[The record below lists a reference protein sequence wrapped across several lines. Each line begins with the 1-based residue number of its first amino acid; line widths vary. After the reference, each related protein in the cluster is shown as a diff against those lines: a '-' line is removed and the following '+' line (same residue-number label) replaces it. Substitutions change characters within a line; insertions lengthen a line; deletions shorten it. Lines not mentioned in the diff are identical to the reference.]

1 MRTILLPCIVTAQFY
16 LILPCSFVCFFS
28 LVRWLLS
35 FNFGFRLLW
44 WRLFNNFVSFTI
56 FVANFFALFPFH
68 FLRAVFTIKG
78 STLMLRHANRHMNGA
93 FLCIGMIWLNPN
105 IWSIFIFIISCILF
119 PLSLS
124 LLPVISNFI
133 RISIASN
140 GVPPTVSKRI
150 MLSVNCKYFPEFEV
164 HISFSLTATFNNTRK
179 YAFMRLIILK
189 FLFASSFH

>member
-1 MRTILLPCIVTAQFY
+1 MFVLLSNANNSFAMHCYGSILFDSSLFIRV
-16 LILPCSFVCFFS
+16 FFSS

-105 IWSIFIFIISCILF
+105 IWSIFIFFISRILF
-119 PLSLS
+119 PLSSSLS
-124 LLPVISNFI
+124 SSCDFEFYSHIYSFQW
-133 RISIASN
+133 RASN
-140 GVPPTVSKRI
+140 SQQTDHA
-150 MLSVNCKYFPEFEV
+150 F
-164 HISFSLTATFNNTRK
+164 RK
-179 YAFMRLIILK
+179 L
-189 FLFASSFH
+189 

>member
-1 MRTILLPCIVTAQFY
+1 MVLFVLLSNANNSFAMHCYGSILFDSSLFIRV
-16 LILPCSFVCFFS
+16 FFSS

-105 IWSIFIFIISCILF
+105 IWSIFIFFYFLHSF
-119 PLSLS
+119 STLSLS

-150 MLSVNCKYFPEFEV
+150 MLSVNCKYFPEFEA

-179 YAFMRLIILK
+179 YAFMPIP
-189 FLFASSFH
+189 